1 MSSPMLHDFRVVRRV
16 EFSDTDMAGL
26 MHFSN
31 YFRFME
37 TAEHAFYRE
46 LGFSVV
52 LRDRRPALGFP
63 RVHASCDF
71 TKPLRF
77 EDLVEIRLRVTAK
90 KSKSLTYSFQFW
102 NMSADP
108 VVEAAR
114 GVVTIVCVS
123 HSPDGK
129 LAAVPIPD
137 DIAGKIAVAPE
148 TIAASKSLSSR

>member
-1 MSSPMLHDFRVVRRV
+1 MLSEYKVVRRV

-52 LRDRRPALGFP
+52 LKDRQPPLGFP
-63 RVHASCDF
+63 RVHAACDF

-77 EDLVEIRLRVTAK
+77 EDLIEIRLRVVAK
-90 KSKSLTYSFQFW
+90 KSKSLTYSFQFL
-102 NMSADP
+102 NLSAEP

-114 GVVTIVCVS
+114 GTITIVCVT

-129 LAAVPIPD
+129 IAAIAIPP
-137 DIAGKIAVAPE
+137 DIAEKIEVVAAAEGK
-148 TIAASKSLSSR
+148 